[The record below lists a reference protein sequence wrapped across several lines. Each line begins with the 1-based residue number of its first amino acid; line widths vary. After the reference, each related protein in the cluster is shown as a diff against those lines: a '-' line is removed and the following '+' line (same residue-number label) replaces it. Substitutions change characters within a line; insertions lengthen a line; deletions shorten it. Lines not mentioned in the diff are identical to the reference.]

1 MKLRRKIALL
11 FTSISLFSL
20 GVGESINAND
30 NFNIR
35 NIGSEYVGDIIN
47 GKRTGK
53 GTLYFSDGGTYE
65 GDFLNDFANGKG
77 TLTYING
84 DKYVGDFVDG
94 EFHGKGTVFLKN
106 GKKIKGKW
114 LNGNRVN

>member
-20 GVGESINAND
+20 RVGESINAND

-53 GTLYFSDGGTYE
+53 GTL
-65 GDFLNDFANGKG
+65 
-77 TLTYING
+77 TYING
-84 DKYVGDFVDG
+84 DKYVGEFVDYKKEG
-94 EFHGKGTVFLKN
+94 KGIFTWANGDSYCGQWENDVYHGKGILKKD
-106 GKKIKGKW
+106 GIIKDGYWDKGEFM
-114 LNGNRVN
+114 GN

>member
-11 FTSISLFSL
+11 FVSISFFSL

-53 GTLYFSDGGTYE
+53 GTL
-65 GDFLNDFANGKG
+65 
-77 TLTYING
+77 TYING
-84 DKYVGDFVDG
+84 DKYVGDFVNG
-94 EFHGKGTVFLKN
+94 VFHGKGTVTLKN

-114 LNGNRVN
+114 LNGERVN

>member
-53 GTLYFSDGGTYE
+53 GTL
-65 GDFLNDFANGKG
+65 
-77 TLTYING
+77 TYING
-84 DKYVGDFVDG
+84 DKYVGDFVNG
-94 EFHGKGTVFLKN
+94 VFHGKGTVTLKN

-114 LNGNRVN
+114 LNGERVN

>member
-1 MKLRRKIALL
+1 MKLKRKIALL

-53 GTLYFSDGGTYE
+53 GTL
-65 GDFLNDFANGKG
+65 
-77 TLTYING
+77 TYING

-114 LNGNRVN
+114 LNGNLVN

>member
-53 GTLYFSDGGTYE
+53 GTL
-65 GDFLNDFANGKG
+65 
-77 TLTYING
+77 TYING

-114 LNGNRVN
+114 LNGERMK

>member
-1 MKLRRKIALL
+1 MKLKRKIALL

-30 NFNIR
+30 NFNMR
-35 NIGSEYVGDIIN
+35 NTGSEYVGDINN
-47 GKRTGK
+47 GNRTGK
-53 GTLYFSDGGTYE
+53 GTKT
-65 GDFLNDFANGKG
+65 FA
-77 TLTYING
+77 NG

-94 EFHGKGTVFLKN
+94 KSTGKGTYTWANGDKYVGDFVDGVFQGKGTVTLKN

-114 LNGNRVN
+114 FNGNLVN

>member
-53 GTLYFSDGGTYE
+53 GTL
-65 GDFLNDFANGKG
+65 
-77 TLTYING
+77 TYING

-94 EFHGKGTVFLKN
+94 EFHGKGTLFLKN

-114 LNGNRVN
+114 LNGERVN

>member
-53 GTLYFSDGGTYE
+53 GTL
-65 GDFLNDFANGKG
+65 
-77 TLTYING
+77 TYING
-84 DKYVGDFVDG
+84 DKYAVDFVDG
-94 EFHGKGTVFLKN
+94 EFHGKGIVFLKN

>member
-53 GTLYFSDGGTYE
+53 GTL
-65 GDFLNDFANGKG
+65 
-77 TLTYING
+77 TYING

-106 GKKIKGKW
+106 GKKMKGKW
-114 LNGNRVN
+114 LNGKRMN

>member
-1 MKLRRKIALL
+1 MKLKRKIALI
-11 FTSISLFSL
+11 FASISLFSL
-20 GVGESINAND
+20 GVGESINTND

-47 GKRTGK
+47 GKRT
-53 GTLYFSDGGTYE
+53 
-65 GDFLNDFANGKG
+65 GKG

-114 LNGNRVN
+114 LNGKRMN

>member
-1 MKLRRKIALL
+1 MKLKRKIALL

-30 NFNIR
+30 NFNMR
-35 NIGSEYVGDIIN
+35 NIGGEYVGDIIN

-53 GTLYFSDGGTYE
+53 GTQT
-65 GDFLNDFANGKG
+65 FA
-77 TLTYING
+77 NG

>member
-1 MKLRRKIALL
+1 MKLKRKIALL

-30 NFNIR
+30 NFNMR

-47 GKRTGK
+47 GKRT
-53 GTLYFSDGGTYE
+53 
-65 GDFLNDFANGKG
+65 GKG

-114 LNGNRVN
+114 LNGKRMN

>member
-35 NIGSEYVGDIIN
+35 NIGSEYVGYIIN
-47 GKRTGK
+47 GKRT
-53 GTLYFSDGGTYE
+53 
-65 GDFLNDFANGKG
+65 GKG

-94 EFHGKGTVFLKN
+94 RNLAKVLYIFQLEEHMKGIFLT
-106 GKKIKGKW
+106 ILQMAKG
-114 LNGNRVN
+114 L

>member
-53 GTLYFSDGGTYE
+53 GTL
-65 GDFLNDFANGKG
+65 
-77 TLTYING
+77 TYING

-114 LNGNRVN
+114 LNGKRMN

>member
-53 GTLYFSDGGTYE
+53 GTL
-65 GDFLNDFANGKG
+65 
-77 TLTYING
+77 TYING

-94 EFHGKGTVFLKN
+94 EFHGKGIVFLKN

>member
-53 GTLYFSDGGTYE
+53 GTL
-65 GDFLNDFANGKG
+65 
-77 TLTYING
+77 TYING

-114 LNGNRVN
+114 LNGNLVN

>member
-1 MKLRRKIALL
+1 MKLKRKIALL

-20 GVGESINAND
+20 GVGESSNAND
-30 NFNIR
+30 NFNMR

-47 GKRTGK
+47 GKRT
-53 GTLYFSDGGTYE
+53 
-65 GDFLNDFANGKG
+65 GKG

-94 EFHGKGTVFLKN
+94 EFHGKGIVFLKN

>member
-1 MKLRRKIALL
+1 MKLKRKIALL

-30 NFNIR
+30 NFNMR

-47 GKRTGK
+47 GKRT
-53 GTLYFSDGGTYE
+53 
-65 GDFLNDFANGKG
+65 GKG

-114 LNGNRVN
+114 LNGERMK

>member
-1 MKLRRKIALL
+1 MKLKRKIALL
-11 FTSISLFSL
+11 FASISLFSL

-53 GTLYFSDGGTYE
+53 GTL
-65 GDFLNDFANGKG
+65 
-77 TLTYING
+77 TYING

-94 EFHGKGTVFLKN
+94 EFHGKGIVFLKN

>member
-53 GTLYFSDGGTYE
+53 GTL
-65 GDFLNDFANGKG
+65 
-77 TLTYING
+77 TYING